1 MPTGV
6 PFTDAYY
13 DEHPIS
19 FQTDIFPK
27 AKSAA
32 VCADLPGL
40 CNGRSCLTFSKEQLQ
55 SELNGDYIL
64 LVKLH
69 PAVKHLAKAETDG
82 EWIFDVSDQ
91 PLFPL
96 LSVCDVLI
104 TDYSSIVF
112 EYALLRK
119 PVLFFTYDLE
129 TYRTKRGL
137 VERYEDIIPG
147 KACVTQDMLLTELK
161 QLNESANQ
169 DLLKT
174 FAEEWN
180 QYSKGK
186 SSQQL
191 LSFIEHQLLHK
202 NVRLLIKKHG
212 RFYLLYTGIS

>member
-1 MPTGV
+1 MDGLV
-6 PFTDAYY
+6 
-13 DEHPIS
+13 
-19 FQTDIFPK
+19 
-27 AKSAA
+27 
-32 VCADLPGL
+32 LP
-40 CNGRSCLTFSKEQLQ
+40 FSKEQLQ

-82 EWIFDVSDQ
+82 EWIFDVSEQ
-91 PLFPL
+91 PLYPL
-96 LSVCDVLI
+96 LCACDVLI

-129 TYRTKRGL
+129 TYRDKRGL

-161 QLNESANQ
+161 QLNESANG

-174 FAEEWN
+174 FAEECN
-180 QYSKGK
+180 QYSKVQ
-186 SSQQL
+186 SSEQL
-191 LSFIEHQLLHK
+191 LTFIEQQLLHK
-202 NVRLLIKKHG
+202 KRPAS
-212 RFYLLYTGIS
+212 Y